1 MLKTS
6 SKNKASCQIQLI
18 PHESI
23 KPNPH
28 QPRVR
33 FDYNELEGL
42 ACSIRSNGLLQ
53 PINVRVL
60 SDGSFEL
67 ISGERR
73 LRAARMIGMNNIP
86 CVVMNVSD
94 EQSALLAIIENVQRQ
109 NLDFFEE
116 AVAIERLMTEH
127 NLSQEEIGRKLGK
140 AQSTLSNKLRL
151 LRLPEDLRDKISYA
165 GLTERH
171 ARALL
176 SLPDNSTRGRVLDI
190 IIERH
195 LTVSESERLIN
206 DVQRRKKANLEI
218 LKSYGIDSEKTQPK
232 KEKKHKPAPQKE
244 EDFLKAKCGRKKVY
258 DVTGQPE
265 ITATWPAAKLL
276 WVKNNEPE
284 VWAKTK
290 KVFLLEDYI
299 LYKMTG
305 KFVTEK
311 TLQSSTIYFD
321 IKNDCWWKE
330 MLDFIGKD
338 VNIVDTV
345 F

>member
-1 MLKTS
+1 MLKTA

-94 EQSALLAIIENVQRQ
+94 EQSALFAIIENVQRQ

-116 AVAIERLMTEH
+116 AVALERLMIDH
-127 NLSQEEIGRKLGK
+127 GLSQEEIAKKLGK
-140 AQSTLSNKLRL
+140 SPSSLSNKLRL
-151 LRLPEDLRDKISYA
+151 LRLPEELRDKITYA

-176 SLPDNSTRGRVLDI
+176 SLPDNITRARVLDI
-190 IIERH
+190 VIERH
-195 LTVSESERLIN
+195 LTVAETEQLVK
-206 DVQRRKKANLEI
+206 DVHRRKKE
-218 LKSYGIDSEKTQPK
+218 PK
-232 KEKKHKPAPQKE
+232 KAHV
-244 EDFLKAKCGRKKVY
+244 KVY
-258 DVTGQPE
+258 KDMR
-265 ITATWPAAKLL
+265 I
-276 WVKNNEPE
+276 
-284 VWAKTK
+284 
-290 KVFLLEDYI
+290 FLN
-299 LYKMTG
+299 
-305 KFVTEK
+305 
-311 TLQSSTIYFD
+311 TL
-321 IKNDCWWKE
+321 NHA
-330 MLDFIGKD
+330 
-338 VNIVDTV
+338 VDTIRKAGIEADTAKSETDEYFEYV
-345 F
+345 IRISKPEDPTVATITTQAV

>member
-1 MLKTS
+1 MLKTA

-33 FDYNELEGL
+33 FDYTELEGL

-94 EQSALLAIIENVQRQ
+94 EQSALFAIIENVQRQ

-116 AVAIERLMTEH
+116 AVALERLMIDH
-127 NLSQEEIGRKLGK
+127 GLSQEEIAKKLGK
-140 AQSTLSNKLRL
+140 SPSSLSNKLRL
-151 LRLPEDLRDKISYA
+151 LRLPEELRDKITYA

-176 SLPDNSTRGRVLDI
+176 SLPDNITRARVLDI
-190 IIERH
+190 VIERH
-195 LTVSESERLIN
+195 LTVAETEQLVK
-206 DVQRRKKANLEI
+206 DVHRRKKE
-218 LKSYGIDSEKTQPK
+218 PK
-232 KEKKHKPAPQKE
+232 KAHV
-244 EDFLKAKCGRKKVY
+244 KVY
-258 DVTGQPE
+258 KDMR
-265 ITATWPAAKLL
+265 I
-276 WVKNNEPE
+276 
-284 VWAKTK
+284 
-290 KVFLLEDYI
+290 FLN
-299 LYKMTG
+299 
-305 KFVTEK
+305 
-311 TLQSSTIYFD
+311 TL
-321 IKNDCWWKE
+321 NHA
-330 MLDFIGKD
+330 
-338 VNIVDTV
+338 VDTIRKAGIEADTAKSETDEYFEYV
-345 F
+345 IRISKPEEANIITITTQA

>member
-18 PHESI
+18 PHENI

-94 EQSALLAIIENVQRQ
+94 EQSALFAIIENVQRQ

-116 AVAIERLMTEH
+116 AVALEKLMIDH
-127 NLSQEEIGRKLGK
+127 GLSQEQIAKKLGK
-140 AQSTLSNKLRL
+140 SPSSLSNKLRL
-151 LRLPEDLRDKISYA
+151 LRLPEEMRDKITYA

-176 SLPDNSTRGRVLDI
+176 SLPDNITRARVLDI
-190 IIERH
+190 VIERH
-195 LTVSESERLIN
+195 LTVAETEQLVK
-206 DVQRRKKANLEI
+206 DVHRRKKE
-218 LKSYGIDSEKTQPK
+218 PK
-232 KEKKHKPAPQKE
+232 KAHV
-244 EDFLKAKCGRKKVY
+244 KVY
-258 DVTGQPE
+258 KDMR
-265 ITATWPAAKLL
+265 I
-276 WVKNNEPE
+276 
-284 VWAKTK
+284 
-290 KVFLLEDYI
+290 FLN
-299 LYKMTG
+299 
-305 KFVTEK
+305 
-311 TLQSSTIYFD
+311 TL
-321 IKNDCWWKE
+321 NHA
-330 MLDFIGKD
+330 
-338 VNIVDTV
+338 VDTIRKAGIEADTAKSETDEYFEYV
-345 F
+345 IRISKPEEANIITVTTQA

>member
-1 MLKTS
+1 MLKTA

-18 PHESI
+18 PHEDI

-73 LRAARMIGMNNIP
+73 LRAARMIGMNKIP

-94 EQSALLAIIENVQRQ
+94 EQSALFAIIENVQRQ

-116 AVAIERLMTEH
+116 AVALERLMIDH
-127 NLSQEEIGRKLGK
+127 GLSQEDIAKKLGK
-140 AQSTLSNKLRL
+140 SPSTLSNKLRL
-151 LRLPEDLRDKISYA
+151 LRLPEELRDKISYA

-176 SLPDNSTRGRVLDI
+176 SLPDNITRARVLDI
-190 IIERH
+190 VIERH
-195 LTVSESERLIN
+195 LTVAETEQLVK
-206 DVQRRKKANLEI
+206 DVHRRRKE
-218 LKSYGIDSEKTQPK
+218 PK
-232 KEKKHKPAPQKE
+232 KAHV
-244 EDFLKAKCGRKKVY
+244 KVY
-258 DVTGQPE
+258 KDMR
-265 ITATWPAAKLL
+265 I
-276 WVKNNEPE
+276 
-284 VWAKTK
+284 
-290 KVFLLEDYI
+290 FLN
-299 LYKMTG
+299 
-305 KFVTEK
+305 
-311 TLQSSTIYFD
+311 TL
-321 IKNDCWWKE
+321 NHA
-330 MLDFIGKD
+330 
-338 VNIVDTV
+338 VDTIRKAGIEADTAKSETDEYFEYV
-345 F
+345 IRISKPEEANIITVTTQA